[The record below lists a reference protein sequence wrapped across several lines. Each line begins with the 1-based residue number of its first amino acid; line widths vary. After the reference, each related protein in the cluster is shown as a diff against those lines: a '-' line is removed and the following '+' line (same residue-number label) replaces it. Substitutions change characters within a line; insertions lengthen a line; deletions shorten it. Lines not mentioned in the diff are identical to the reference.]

1 VIYRALSLGTHEEGL
16 FESNCE
22 VEKEGDREAGDYMI
36 TGKKGEKKNREK
48 KKSLTSTTIVKARAN
63 VSGPRN
69 TIGRRGL
76 RLHNIIIILLW
87 HGLWLLPHRRCLTS
101 PSWVLH
107 TWWIRGHG
115 NNNNT
120 SVIKSFSSA
129 RLILIFDDHA
139 SIVGNQNGLE
149 TQKNFSSARHRSKS
163 TAGTRHKDEKNF
175 NKTAQTHRSLKAVAS

>member
-1 VIYRALSLGTHEEGL
+1 VINRALSLGTHEEGL

-22 VEKEGDREAGDYMI
+22 AEEEGDREAGDYMI
-36 TGKKGEKKNREK
+36 TGKMGEKKTEGK
-48 KKSLTSTTIVKARAN
+48 KKSRTNTTIVKASEN

-87 HGLWLLPHRRCLTS
+87 HGLWLLLHRRWLTT

-107 TWWIRGHG
+107 TWWIRGHD

-120 SVIKSFSSA
+120 SVIKRFSLS
-129 RLILIFDDHA
+129 RLILISDDHA
-139 SIVGNQNGLE
+139 GIVGKQNGLE
-149 TQKNFSSARHRSKS
+149 TQKNLSSARHRSNQS
-163 TAGTRHKDEKNF
+163 PQQGLDTMREKNSI
-175 NKTAQTHRSLKAVAS
+175 KPHKHTDRLRR

>member
-1 VIYRALSLGTHEEGL
+1 VQPIVKTSCSQARCAAFINNLSNAPQQDTWQEPCT
-16 FESNCE
+16 S
-22 VEKEGDREAGDYMI
+22 
-36 TGKKGEKKNREK
+36 
-48 KKSLTSTTIVKARAN
+48 TSTTIVKARAN

-69 TIGRRGL
+69 TIGRREL

-101 PSWVLH
+101 PSWILH
-107 TWWIRGHG
+107 TWWIRGHD

-120 SVIKSFSSA
+120 SVIKSFSSS

-149 TQKNFSSARHRSKS
+149 TQKNYSSARHRSNQS
-163 TAGTRHKDEKNF
+163 PQQGLDTRRKRISIKPHKRTD
-175 NKTAQTHRSLKAVAS
+175 RLRR